1 MDLKIHSLALSFATM
16 LDDRFYMRSEPRRAR
31 CPMTI
36 VLLVTNAICFLLQL
50 LTVRHAEMV
59 DYYFALSTD
68 GILHGFVWQL
78 ITFQFMHG
86 GFVHLLLNSVAI
98 YCFGRALEE
107 TLGWRTFLKIYFASG
122 IIGGLVQILCAVLW
136 PHYFG
141 NAVMG
146 ASAGGFGLI
155 AAFTILFPESNLIL
169 LLFFIIPVNLKAKFV
184 LLGSVGFAIYGILSN
199 VIHGANHSV
208 VAHAAHLG
216 GMLTGIAY
224 IRWIVLRQRAKT
236 SPATAL
242 T

>member
-1 MDLKIHSLALSFATM
+1 M
-16 LDDRFYMRSEPRRAR
+16 LERFSYRRSESGRPGWS
-31 CPMTI
+31 MTTL
-36 VLLVTNAICFLLQL
+36 LLVTNAVCFLLQV
-50 LTVRHAEMV
+50 LTSRYAELV

-68 GILHGFVWQL
+68 GMLHGFVWQL

-86 GFVHLLLNSVAI
+86 GFLHLLLNSVAI
-98 YCFGRALEE
+98 YCFGHAIEE
-107 TLGWRTFLKIYFASG
+107 TLGSRTFLKIYFASG

-155 AAFTILFPESNLIL
+155 AAFTLLFPDSNLIL
-169 LLFFIIPVNLKAKFV
+169 LLFFIIPVKLKAKFV

-224 IRWIVLRQRAKT
+224 VRWIVLRHRAKT
-236 SPATAL
+236 TPAAGL

>member
-1 MDLKIHSLALSFATM
+1 M
-16 LDDRFYMRSEPRRAR
+16 LDDHSYKRGASGRSNGA
-31 CPMTI
+31 MTTA
-36 VLLVTNAICFLLQL
+36 LLVTNAVCFLLQL
-50 LTVRHAEMV
+50 LTRRYAGWV

-68 GILHGFVWQL
+68 GLLHGFVWQL

-86 GFVHLLLNSVAI
+86 GYVHLLLNSVAI
-98 YCFGRALEE
+98 YCFGGAIEEAL
-107 TLGWRTFLKIYFASG
+107 GSRTFLKIYFSSG

-155 AAFTILFPESNLIL
+155 AAFATLFQERKFAFLI
-169 LLFFIIPVNLKAKFV
+169 FFIIPINMKAKFI
-184 LLGSVGFAIYGILSN
+184 LLVGAGLTIYGILDN
-199 VIHGANHSV
+199 IFAGANRSV

-216 GMLTGIAY
+216 GMLAGIAY
-224 IRWIVLRQRAKT
+224 IRWIVLAQRAKET
-236 SPATAL
+236 HAAGL